1 MKKLVFLTLLIGM
14 MACNNDDDNTVVID
28 TPQAAG
34 LAYSVSESNFS
45 TTYNAIRAGLQ
56 GNSNISIVAEVNHR
70 ANAQGVG
77 KELRD
82 TRLILFGNPALGTP
96 IMQANQ
102 LAGLDLPQ
110 KILVYTD
117 EDDNVF
123 ATYNTTAYLAKRHSV
138 ANVGTLQ
145 QIGSALSSFVT
156 DATGDNIS
164 ENSSDAITTGQGIFT
179 SISLN
184 DFSTTYNKLRN
195 AISDNPDLSIIAE
208 VDHRANAQSV
218 GLELNNTRLIIF
230 GNPEAGTPLM
240 KDSQTTAIDLPQK
253 MLVWE
258 NSGGE
263 VRISYNNPEYIRT
276 RHGLDESDNVVQQIK
291 TLLANLAVDAAN

>member
-1 MKKLVFLTLLIGM
+1 
-14 MACNNDDDNTVVID
+14 
-28 TPQAAG
+28 
-34 LAYSVSESNFS
+34 
-45 TTYNAIRAGLQ
+45 
-56 GNSNISIVAEVNHR
+56 
-70 ANAQGVG
+70 
-77 KELRD
+77 
-82 TRLILFGNPALGTP
+82 
-96 IMQANQ
+96 
-102 LAGLDLPQ
+102 LDLPQ
-110 KILVYTD
+110 KILVYAD

-156 DATGDNIS
+156 SATGDNVS
-164 ENSSDAITTGQGIFT
+164 ENGSDAITPGQGVFT

-195 AISDNPDLSIIAE
+195 AISDNPDLAIIAE

-253 MLVWE
+253 MLIWE
-258 NSGGE
+258 NDGGE
-263 VRISYNNPEYIRT
+263 VRISYNNPEYLRT
-276 RHGLDESDNVVQQIK
+276 RHDLDESDEVVQQIK
-291 TLLANLAVDAAN
+291 TVLANLAIDAAN